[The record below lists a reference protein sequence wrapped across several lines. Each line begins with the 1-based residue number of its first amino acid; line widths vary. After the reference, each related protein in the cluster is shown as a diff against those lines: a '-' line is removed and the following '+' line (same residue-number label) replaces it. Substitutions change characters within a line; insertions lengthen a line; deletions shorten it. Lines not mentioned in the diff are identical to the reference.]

1 MGKVLMIEQQKVNI
15 SFVPS
20 SDILIKKLENH
31 KYAIIAPQNISWQE
45 LLEGMMS
52 LAQAIVSRG
61 ISPEERGRILISEIS
76 TMEKFVKSKGIK
88 NTREEE
94 ITKLQTTIKNLQ
106 EALKACGAEI
116 SEQQI

>member
-31 KYAIIAPQNISWQE
+31 KYAIVAPKNTSWQE
-45 LLEGMMS
+45 LIEAMMS

-61 ISPEERGRILISEIS
+61 TTPEERGRILISEIT
-76 TMEKFVKSKGIK
+76 TMEKYVKSKGIK
-88 NTREEE
+88 NTGEDE
-94 ITKLQTTIKNLQ
+94 IAKLQTTIKNLQ

>member
-31 KYAIIAPQNISWQE
+31 KYAIVAPKNTSWQE
-45 LLEGMMS
+45 LIEAMMS

-61 ISPEERGRILISEIS
+61 ITPEERGRILISEIT
-76 TMEKFVKSKGIK
+76 TMEKYVKSKGIK
-88 NTREEE
+88 NTRENE
-94 ITKLQTTIKNLQ
+94 IAKLQTTIKNLQ
-106 EALKACGAEI
+106 EALKACENKI